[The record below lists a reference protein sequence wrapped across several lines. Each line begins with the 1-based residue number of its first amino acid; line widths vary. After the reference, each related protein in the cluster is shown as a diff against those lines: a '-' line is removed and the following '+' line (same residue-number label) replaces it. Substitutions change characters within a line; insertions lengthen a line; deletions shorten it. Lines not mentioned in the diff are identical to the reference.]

1 MKYIEKAF
9 EKVLDVTDILYLVLY
24 LSVVVIGVLYIVA
37 TQ

>member
-9 EKVLDVTDILYLVLY
+9 EKVLDVTDILYFVLY